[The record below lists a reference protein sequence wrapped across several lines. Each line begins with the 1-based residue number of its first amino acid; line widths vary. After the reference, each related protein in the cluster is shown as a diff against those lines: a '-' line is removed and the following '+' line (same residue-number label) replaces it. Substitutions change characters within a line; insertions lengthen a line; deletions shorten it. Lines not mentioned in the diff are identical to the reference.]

1 MIGGPQKPIFCDFGG
16 FGGPPTTPETF
27 FFTNF
32 QHLIIFSGLLGYQN
46 RFPFYFIIMVHLIMI
61 FLRIYRFFVQ
71 NLGILYSKILA
82 LKTPKVR
89 REDLKKRSQNLP
101 NHHWQYVRELLAH
114 FWSKKQTFT
123 YITTP

>member
-1 MIGGPQKPIFCDFGG
+1 
-16 FGGPPTTPETF
+16 
-27 FFTNF
+27 
-32 QHLIIFSGLLGYQN
+32 
-46 RFPFYFIIMVHLIMI
+46 MVHLIMI

-123 YITTP
+123 YITTPYCLVSAKN